1 MHSVGLSLGL
11 SQSFPRHR
19 KHAST
24 GFLLGNNRPQLA
36 VPGRKKAA
44 YLERFNLLTDDE
56 RECLPV
62 DAFEPVRYFE

>member
-1 MHSVGLSLGL
+1 MPIVVM
-11 SQSFPRHR
+11 
-19 KHAST
+19 T
-24 GFLLGNNRPQLA
+24 GKEYYRPQLA

>member
-1 MHSVGLSLGL
+1 MLDEDW
-11 SQSFPRHR
+11 
-19 KHAST
+19 
-24 GFLLGNNRPQLA
+24 NRPQLA